1 LIPSIVS
8 GQKKP
13 VVTIENVVASAI
25 LNQRIN
31 LFDVVNAF
39 DETVVEY
46 NPEQFPGLV
55 FRLKKP
61 KTATLIFS
69 SGKLVCTGSKSE
81 KQAIKAIH
89 RVIEEL
95 KKAGVQI
102 YNKPEIT
109 IQNIVASG
117 SLPGRIDLEKCAY
130 TLERT
135 MYEPE
140 EFPGLIYRMKEPK
153 VVLLLFAS
161 GKFVCTGARKEEDV
175 RLATENLYKQLSELN
190 LLY

>member
-1 LIPSIVS
+1 MLRQIFG

-13 VVTIENVVASAI
+13 TVKVQNVVATVV

-31 LFDVVNAF
+31 LFDIVNAF
-39 DETVVEY
+39 DDTTVQY

-69 SGKLVCTGSKSE
+69 SGKMVCTGSKSE
-81 KQAIKAIH
+81 KQAVKTVH
-89 RVIEEL
+89 RVIDKL
-95 KKAGVQI
+95 RAKNINI
-102 YNKPEIT
+102 YNEPEIT
-109 IQNIVASG
+109 VQNMVSSG
-117 SLPGRIDLEKCAY
+117 SLPGKIDLERCAME
-130 TLERT
+130 LERA

-140 EFPGLIYRMKEPK
+140 QFPGLIYRMNSPK

-161 GKFVCTGARKEEDV
+161 GNFVCTGARKKEQIHEAV
-175 RLATENLYKQLSELN
+175 SNLYKQLTDLK

>member
-1 LIPSIVS
+1 MIPSLPI

-13 VVTIENVVASAI
+13 TVEIENVVASAV

-31 LFDVVNAF
+31 LFDIVNAF
-39 DETVVEY
+39 DESVIEY
-46 NPEQFPGLV
+46 VPEQFPGLV

-69 SGKLVCTGSKSE
+69 SGKMVCTGSKSE
-81 KQAIKAIH
+81 KQAIRAIY
-89 RVIEEL
+89 RVVDEL
-95 KKAGVQI
+95 KRVGIPI

-175 RLATENLYKQLSELN
+175 KQATDNLYKQLSELN

>member
-1 LIPSIVS
+1 LIPSLPI

-13 VVTIENVVASAI
+13 TVEIENVVASAI

-31 LFDVVNAF
+31 LFDIVNSF
-39 DETVVEY
+39 DESVIEY
-46 NPEQFPGLV
+46 VPEQFPGLV

-69 SGKLVCTGSKSE
+69 SGKMVCTGSKSE
-81 KQAIKAIH
+81 KQAIRAIY
-89 RVIEEL
+89 RVVEEL
-95 KKAGVQI
+95 KKVGIPI

-161 GKFVCTGARKEEDV
+161 GKFVCTGARKEADV
-175 RLATENLYKQLSELN
+175 KQATENLYKQLSELN